1 MLGLDRIRALCAVAD
16 HGSIA
21 AAARVLHVTPS
32 GVSQQ
37 LAKLEKE
44 VGASLLVQVGRG
56 VQLTQAG
63 RLLARRGDE
72 ILSLLAQAQSEVAS
86 LDQDVSGELV
96 ISAVVSA
103 GRVVIPEAI
112 ARLRQLHPALRV
124 SFVAGDTD
132 DIVPSVVR
140 RDVDLALVEGFST
153 MPRPLPDDIV
163 HTRIHDDVVDV
174 ALPRDHP
181 LATNDVLELAHIAD
195 LPWTT
200 WRTGE
205 MFHAWLTHTLSS
217 RGARAEIRY
226 EVPEFA
232 AQLEFVARGLAAALV
247 PRLARV
253 WVPDDVALVPVH
265 PRLQREIYA
274 VRRRDNDRP
283 SVRAGMDVLD
293 GIFDAIAGAPT
304 R

>member
-1 MLGLDRIRALCAVAD
+1 MLGLDRLRALCAVAD

-21 AAARVLHVTPS
+21 AAARDLHVTPS

-37 LAKLEKE
+37 LAKLERE
-44 VGASLLVQVGRG
+44 VGAPLLVQVGRG

-63 RLLARRGDE
+63 RLLAHRGEE

-86 LDQDVSGELV
+86 LDRDVSGELV
-96 ISAVVSA
+96 LSAVVSA
-103 GRVVIPEAI
+103 GRVVVPEAI
-112 ARLRQLHPALRV
+112 AQLRQLHPALSV
-124 SFVAGDTD
+124 TFVADDTD
-132 DIVPSVVR
+132 DIVPAVVR

-153 MPRPLPDDIV
+153 MPRQLPDEV
-163 HTRIHDDVVDV
+163 VYTRIHDDVVDV
-174 ALPRDHP
+174 ALPANHP
-181 LATNDVLELAHIAD
+181 LAHHDIVELAQVTD

-205 MFHAWLTHTLSS
+205 VFHTWLMHTL
-217 RGARAEIRY
+217 RGRGVQPQIKY

-253 WVPDDVALVPVH
+253 WVPGDVALVPVH

-274 VRRRDNDRP
+274 VRRKDNDRP
-283 SVRAGMDVLD
+283 SVRAGMEVLR
-293 GIFDAIAGAPT
+293 GIFEAIAASPGS
-304 R
+304 